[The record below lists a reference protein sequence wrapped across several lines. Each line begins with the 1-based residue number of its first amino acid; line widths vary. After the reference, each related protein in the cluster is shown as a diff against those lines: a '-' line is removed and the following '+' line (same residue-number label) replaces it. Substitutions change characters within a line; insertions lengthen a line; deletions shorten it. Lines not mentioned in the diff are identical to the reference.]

1 MHGMCRHFNMT
12 LVAWAMKKYKH
23 LRGRKTKT
31 AKLFDRIAERHPNLF
46 AHWRMGMVGAFA

>member
-23 LRGRKTKT
+23 LRGRKTNT
-31 AKLFDRIAERHPNLF
+31 VKLFDSNYLVIPF
-46 AHWRMGMVGAFA
+46 DFPS